1 MKIIVTT
8 QELQVGDVWNNLE
21 IIRIDPPSRPYTL
34 YEVWLSNGRLAY
46 PQKDSEW
53 MVERE
58 VVRI

>member
-34 YEVWLSNGRLAY
+34 YEVWLSNGRLTY
-46 PQKDSEW
+46 PQKGSEW
-53 MVERE
+53 MVERGVE
-58 VVRI
+58 RI

>member
-34 YEVWLSNGRLAY
+34 YEVWLSNGRLPY

-53 MVERE
+53 MVERGVE
-58 VVRI
+58 RI